1 MEIQR
6 NFNRFNINHLD
17 DQFKKNEKTVSGI
30 AGYHGKLANIV
41 GWVLENI
48 FHTTVHVKDQ
58 KGNIYYFNCKSLE
71 KWLERRNF
79 TDFSRENLH
88 SSDWVQRTIEGLQQ
102 KAIQEKVQRDEPVG
116 TKSGRIEE
124 VINTEGLEEI
134 KTIPKV
140 IDPFEPK
147 ESMKPKSNKPS
158 DSVGKSSRVEELD
171 ESQSSSSLHVPTD
184 AAIESDEILKNL
196 KDPFKAMTIDNQGRT
211 LLDKA
216 AEEGNLNAVKY
227 AVEILK
233 WDVNKPNRND
243 LTPLYYAAKKGNKEI
258 VDFLLN
264 NGALNKANKY
274 DTRPSDLAI
283 ENEHPD
289 IAEFIKNRTKKT

>member
-1 MEIQR
+1 
-6 NFNRFNINHLD
+6 
-17 DQFKKNEKTVSGI
+17 
-30 AGYHGKLANIV
+30 
-41 GWVLENI
+41 
-48 FHTTVHVKDQ
+48 
-58 KGNIYYFNCKSLE
+58 
-71 KWLERRNF
+71 
-79 TDFSRENLH
+79 
-88 SSDWVQRTIEGLQQ
+88 
-102 KAIQEKVQRDEPVG
+102 
-116 TKSGRIEE
+116 
-124 VINTEGLEEI
+124 
-134 KTIPKV
+134 
-140 IDPFEPK
+140 
-147 ESMKPKSNKPS
+147 
-158 DSVGKSSRVEELD
+158 
-171 ESQSSSSLHVPTD
+171 
-184 AAIESDEILKNL
+184 
-196 KDPFKAMTIDNQGRT
+196 MTIDNQGRT

-289 IAEFIKNRTKKT
+289 IAEFIKTEPKT

>member
-184 AAIESDEILKNL
+184 AAIESDEILK
-196 KDPFKAMTIDNQGRT
+196 I
-211 LLDKA
+211 
-216 AEEGNLNAVKY
+216 
-227 AVEILK
+227 
-233 WDVNKPNRND
+233 
-243 LTPLYYAAKKGNKEI
+243 
-258 VDFLLN
+258 
-264 NGALNKANKY
+264 
-274 DTRPSDLAI
+274 
-283 ENEHPD
+283 
-289 IAEFIKNRTKKT
+289 